1 MPKLT
6 GKAELNQYYALALV
20 ISGEKDIFFPSHV
33 VKQAAAEIIANVE
46 SETAELRSFLIIMLF
61 TGTFRILLSTRVYC
75 FAPCIALIEL
85 TIPQA
90 LTSLASCTAF

>member
-1 MPKLT
+1 MNVKLEQEMPKLT
-6 GKAELNQYYALALV
+6 GKAELNQYYALTLV

-61 TGTFRILLSTRVYC
+61 TGTF
-75 FAPCIALIEL
+75 
-85 TIPQA
+85 
-90 LTSLASCTAF
+90 